1 VQASRIDDV
10 EHGKIEGLL
19 YVELIIECKNTT
31 APFVLVGET
40 IPNHWFADSIF
51 LSFDPL
57 RLNFPGRQGWS
68 LETRLPLKRPRP
80 PSAEESFIGNQL
92 LRMNRQSGT
101 WRADNSA
108 VYDSILYPLA
118 KASNHYWREI
128 TEGDEDFDKNAPWKP
143 PYPYLAY
150 LIPVIVTAGPVYTV
164 DAVSDEAK
172 HLVPSGLD

>member
-1 VQASRIDDV
+1 
-10 EHGKIEGLL
+10 
-19 YVELIIECKNTT
+19 
-31 APFVLVGET
+31 
-40 IPNHWFADSIF
+40 
-51 LSFDPL
+51 
-57 RLNFPGRQGWS
+57 
-68 LETRLPLKRPRP
+68 
-80 PSAEESFIGNQL
+80 
-92 LRMNRQSGT
+92 MNRQSGT